1 VTSLAPPFL
10 PRPPFAGFVLC
21 FENIKVARC
30 LSLFDKLIVSQMQR
44 NAFRTYPFV
53 FASAFSA
60 EASTALN
67 EASGSGIV
75 PMSRILRSAV
85 DLWRAN
91 HRWLMQQGYSSL
103 EATRRLLD
111 QTDKPAQAQPQA
123 QPSGQPFPPP
133 FAEPQMNGGPHARL

>member
-1 VTSLAPPFL
+1 MHSVP
-10 PRPPFAGFVLC
+10 
-21 FENIKVARC
+21 K
-30 LSLFDKLIVSQMQR
+30 QQ
-44 NAFRTYPFV
+44 TYPFV

-111 QTDKPAQAQPQA
+111 QTEKPAQAQPQPQAPFPSPLA
-123 QPSGQPFPPP
+123 QPQV
-133 FAEPQMNGGPHARL
+133 NGGQRAQP